1 MRKNS
6 SGPRAKQIYK
16 GALERKLNEWTMS
29 KVLGTQGHHKPEV
42 ASAVAKGEEVE
53 TLQGLSGNKQQ
64 KSVQKDII
72 K

>member
-1 MRKNS
+1 
-6 SGPRAKQIYK
+6 
-16 GALERKLNEWTMS
+16 MS

-53 TLQGLSGNKQQ
+53 SLQGLSGNKQQ